1 LSQAVGDLTGW
12 QPGQVRRAVYHL
24 PTRPSLTGRRVTVQV
39 ALLTATGQVTAE
51 VDLTDLVLDSRE
63 RSFEQPAVQH
73 PLEATLGQPPQVTLL
88 GYDLAQA
95 DVAPGATLPLTLY
108 WQAEAE
114 LGSNYT
120 VFIQLLNPA
129 QQVVAQVDR
138 PPQAGQAPT
147 TTWLPPEIVTDP
159 YDLTLPENLPP
170 GEYRLIAG
178 LYDAA
183 TGLRLSVSGTAD
195 FVGITTIRVQ

>member
-1 LSQAVGDLTGW
+1 
-12 QPGQVRRAVYHL
+12 
-24 PTRPSLTGRRVTVQV
+24 
-39 ALLTATGQVTAE
+39 
-51 VDLTDLVLDSRE
+51 LTDLVLDSRE
-63 RSFEQPAVQH
+63 RSFEQPTVQH